1 MPANSRIPARLR
13 VVLAP
18 ALFLASALVLTA
30 GAQPPDPKKL
40 ADPPAK
46 TDTKNG
52 PKDATV
58 VKLPDGTY
66 LWLGIAGDGSDERVT
81 LTPAELQK
89 LLDQVE
95 QLKKQLAA
103 RKAAA
108 PSGCAVR
115 GKIEKRGEQLVAVL
129 KLTCTFRTAEPRT
142 AVALG
147 GRRGFLV
154 AASLDGTRLPVLETT
169 EDGFAVLVETAGDH
183 TLTLDLEAPVTS
195 RGAKPELGF
204 EIGLPRAPITML
216 LFDPPGPDVKRV
228 SLTTRMPPD
237 PGKAVPPEP
246 RRTLADVA
254 QLASKPEHEAG
265 YALGPVDSL
274 EVTWDPP
281 ATAAQP
287 ADQVQSA
294 EIDVTVLLTE
304 GVVETTAK
312 IKLRGPAREWKVIAP
327 VGADFTIDRAP
338 GAPADAGP
346 ALPPTVT
353 KPGDPNKPVWKIAL
367 PAGSS
372 GADWVVTAVT
382 RQARPKPEDA
392 KHRGPFP
399 IGPFTTLDILRQTG
413 TVKVTA
419 GPHTRF
425 AFKHGPDLR
434 RAEPT
439 DSVGDDV
446 SAAFFRLVTGPTGTN
461 PVNTPMFSVEASP
474 QRGDVAVKPTYRLT
488 LTDAGWRVRA
498 EVKVFPIRTEV
509 DALAVEVPADWR
521 GLEVSPPELVEG
533 VQPGTATD
541 GFWLSTAARLT
552 GTLRIPVVVRLAAGQ
567 KQPFDL
573 VLTAVF
579 PVEPGDQTAVVPL
592 PRFPGAFEKEAAV
605 IAAVPEGLEVR
616 GELRGWDAELAAWG
630 DALTAIPG
638 ADGKPPR
645 VATSVTAKTEAG
657 LARVLLG
664 WNPHRP
670 DLVAEVRADVVL
682 GERQL
687 EVTQRMT
694 LRSAEGFP
702 RQLRFRAPAG
712 AAGLKAQPALTPSN
726 GDWLLAVAPD
736 AKEVALTATFA
747 VPLPRPTDGAAPW
760 KVPVGLLWTAGT
772 SRADATVR
780 VWSNAATGRVLATSS
795 IGWREL
801 VAEPSP
807 DRDTLPAL
815 SLAASGAEVPL
826 ILEVREVENP
836 AAVAVW
842 VERGLIQAWAAGD
855 GAIDYRARFL
865 VRRWLAP
872 SVEVRLPGPL
882 AGPNPEFRLDGLK
895 VNATPVPDA
904 GGVERAFRIPLPA
917 PGKAVAV
924 EVRYQLP
931 AAPGRVAEAVYLPP
945 LLPTA
950 AFTGPVRWQVT
961 LPTGAVPLL
970 TGGGTAEF
978 RWRLGTTG
986 LAPLPLAP
994 AEGMERWF
1002 QTGEEPI
1009 GEANAEAI
1017 TARQASP
1024 GPVRLYRVPRTGFVI
1039 LCSVV
1044 VFILVLVLSRL
1055 PGWAVGP
1062 VVAVVGGAVGVAA
1075 VMLPHPAAHVAG
1087 AAQPGLAGAALVL
1100 LGLALAR
1107 LSYRRRVTRLP
1118 GFARSLP
1125 AEPAADAPVI
1135 PSSTRKRPA
1144 VVGSSGAAPVTP
1156 AGG

>member
-1 MPANSRIPARLR
+1 MPANSRTPARLR
-13 VVLAP
+13 LVFAP
-18 ALFLASALVLTA
+18 ALFLASALALTA
-30 GAQPPDPKKL
+30 SAQPEPKKS

-46 TDTKNG
+46 AEPKNG
-52 PKDATV
+52 PKELSV

-66 LWLGIAGDGSDERVT
+66 LWLGAGDGSEERVT

-95 QLKKQLAA
+95 RLKKQLAA
-103 RKAAA
+103 RKATA

-129 KLTCTFRTAEPRT
+129 KLTCTFRTTAPQS

-154 AASLDGTRLPVLETT
+154 AAALDGTKLPVLETT
-169 EDGFAVLVETAGDH
+169 EDGFAVLIETAGDH

-204 EIGLPRAPITML
+204 EIGLPRAPITTL
-216 LFDPPGPDVKRV
+216 VFQPPGPDVKRV
-228 SLTTRMPPD
+228 SLTTRTPD

-246 RRTLADVA
+246 RRILADLS
-254 QLASKPEHEAG
+254 QLAPKPEHEAG

-274 EVTWDPP
+274 EVTWEPP
-281 ATAAQP
+281 AAAAQP

-294 EIDVTVLLTE
+294 ELDVTVLLTE

-312 IKLRGPAREWKVIAP
+312 VKLRGPAREWEMVAP
-327 VGADFTIDRAP
+327 VGADFTVDRPP
-338 GAPADAGP
+338 GSPADAGP

-353 KPGDPNKPVWKIAL
+353 KPGDPNKPVWKISL

-372 GADWVVTAVT
+372 AADWVVTAVT

-399 IGPFTTLDILRQTG
+399 VGPFTTLGVLRQTG

-439 DSVGDDV
+439 EPVGDEV
-446 SAAFFRLVTGPTGTN
+446 SAAYFRLVTGPTGTN

-509 DALAVEVPADWR
+509 EAVAVEVPADWR

-533 VQPGTATD
+533 VQPGNATD
-541 GFWLSTAARLT
+541 GFWMATAARLT
-552 GTLRIPVVVRLAAGQ
+552 GSFRIPVTVRLAVGQ

-579 PVEPGDQTAVVPL
+579 PVEPGDQSAAVPL
-592 PRFPGAFEKEAAV
+592 PRFPGAFEKEAALT
-605 IAAVPEGLEVR
+605 AAVPEGLEVR
-616 GELRGWDAELAAWG
+616 GELRAWDAELAPWG
-630 DALTAIPG
+630 DALSPVPG
-638 ADGKPPR
+638 ADGQTPR
-645 VATSVTAKTEAG
+645 VTTSVAAKTETG
-657 LARVLLG
+657 IARVLLG
-664 WNPHRP
+664 WNSHRP
-670 DLVAEVRADVVL
+670 DLVAEVRAEVVL

-702 RQLRFRAPAG
+702 RQIRFRAPAG
-712 AAGLKAQPALTPSN
+712 AAGLRAQPALAPSN
-726 GDWLLAVAPD
+726 GDWLLSAAPD
-736 AKEVALTATFA
+736 AKEVTLTATFA
-747 VPLPRPTDGAAPW
+747 VPLPPRPDEGAAPW
-760 KVPVGLLWTAGT
+760 KVPVGLLWPTGA
-772 SRADATVR
+772 SRADTTVR

-795 IGWREL
+795 AGWREL
-801 VAEPSP
+801 VPEPSP
-807 DRDTLPAL
+807 DRDSLPAL
-815 SLAASGAEVPL
+815 SLAAGAEFPL
-826 ILEVREVENP
+826 SLEVRDAENP

-842 VERGLIQAWAAGD
+842 VDRSLIQAWAAAGG
-855 GAIDYRARFL
+855 GATEYRARFL
-865 VRRWLAP
+865 IRRWLAA
-872 SVEVRLPGPL
+872 SIDIRLPGPL
-882 AGPNPEFRLDGLK
+882 AGPNPEFRLDGLRA
-895 VNATPVPDA
+895 NATPLPGA
-904 GGVERAFRIPLPA
+904 GGERTFRVSLPA

-931 AAPGRVAEAVYLPP
+931 SAPGRTGDAVYLPP
-945 LLPTA
+945 LLPAA

-961 LPTGAVPLL
+961 LPAGAVPLL
-970 TGGGTAEF
+970 TSGGTAEF
-978 RWRLGTTG
+978 RWRPGTTG
-986 LAPLPLAP
+986 LAPSPLAS
-994 AEGMERWF
+994 ADGMERWF
-1002 QTGEEPI
+1002 QTGEEPG
-1009 GEANAEAI
+1009 GEASTEAVV
-1017 TARQASP
+1017 ARQANP
-1024 GPVRLYRVPRTGFVI
+1024 GAVRLYRVPRTGFVI

-1044 VFILVLVLSRL
+1044 VFVLVLVLSRL

-1062 VVAVVGGAVGVAA
+1062 VVAAVGCGVGVAA

-1087 AAQPGLAGAALVL
+1087 AAQPGLAGAAVVL

-1107 LSYRRRVTRLP
+1107 LSYRRRVNRLP
-1118 GFARSLP
+1118 GFARAIPS
-1125 AEPAADAPVI
+1125 EPAADAPVI
-1135 PSSTRKRPA
+1135 PSSARKRPS